1 MQACKH
7 GCRAAGRWAWRHFR
21 LVAGIALVVGLA
33 LTLSSQRDAIA
44 AVDWSIDPWKL
55 GGAVAL
61 LAVAPLVQALTLRIA
76 LRRLGASA
84 PPVGTLRVWGRSF
97 LLRYEPSGV
106 VGFAYRVRRRDII
119 GATTPQALTAAGYE
133 QLAAVAAGAIAA
145 VAGFVLAG
153 VDPPLAA
160 LVVLAIVGSATLA
173 LRPAWLGDRLARWA
187 ARRGVI
193 VAGPLRQRALAGMI
207 AIDLA
212 GWATTAAGIAL
223 LANGLLG
230 AEAPGAFLLLGAFAL
245 SWVAGVLLPLLPA
258 GLGPRDAVLAVGLA
272 GVTGAG
278 PAAALAIA
286 LRVVSLAGELFAVAI
301 AELLALVLLRR
312 EHSAAPSAAAM
323 PRAGRP
329 RPAAA
334 PVFAT
339 AATSAVAVPAAA
351 RRARRPAATLAL
363 AAAERADDSA
373 PRPIPADPRTIVVVP
388 TYDERESLPLFVER
402 FAATAGGFDLLIVDD
417 SSPDGT
423 GELAAALAAQRPWMH
438 VLHRAEKD
446 GLGMAYRAGF
456 AWCLAEGYDVVGQ
469 MDCDLSHPPEKLAE
483 MRRVLVERDAGLV
496 LGSRY
501 LPGGGTDGWSRT
513 RLMLSRVGCS
523 ASRMALG
530 LPFSDLSGGFKIW
543 RADTLAAI
551 DMDELLS
558 AGYAFQVE
566 TTQVAYLGGVRIEE
580 VPFVFSERIAGAS
593 KMTLRISLEGIRVT
607 LALRRHHRPARRPGV
622 PVAL

>member
-1 MQACKH
+1 MQATKQ
-7 GCRAAGRWAWRHFR
+7 GCRAAARWAWRHFR
-21 LVAGIALVVGLA
+21 LVAGIALVAGLV
-33 LTLSSQRDAIA
+33 LTLASQRDAIP
-44 AVDWSIDPWKL
+44 AVDWSLEPWQL
-55 GGAVAL
+55 AGAIAL
-61 LAVAPLVQALTLRIA
+61 LAVAPLLQALTLGIA
-76 LRRLGASA
+76 LRRLGAGA

-106 VGFAYRVRRRDII
+106 VGFAYRVRRRDVIE
-119 GATTPQALTAAGYE
+119 ATTPQALTAAGYE

-160 LVVLAIVGSATLA
+160 LVVLAIIGSATLA
-173 LRPAWLGDRLARWA
+173 LRPAWFGDRLARWA
-187 ARRGVI
+187 ARRGVA
-193 VAGPLRQRALAGMI
+193 VAGPLRQRTLALMI

-212 GWATTAAGIAL
+212 GWASTAAAVAL
-223 LANGLLG
+223 LATGLLG
-230 AEAPGAFLLLGAFAL
+230 ADAPGGFLLLGAFAL

-286 LRVVSLAGELFAVAI
+286 LRVVSLAGELLAVAI
-301 AELLALVLLRR
+301 AELAALALARR
-312 EHSAAPSAAAM
+312 D
-323 PRAGRP
+323 RA
-329 RPAAA
+329 
-334 PVFAT
+334 T
-339 AATSAVAVPAAA
+339 VARVARTPAAA
-351 RRARRPAATLAL
+351 RTPLPLPAN
-363 AAAERADDSA
+363 
-373 PRPIPADPRTIVVVP
+373 PRTIVVVP
-388 TYDERESLPLFVER
+388 TYDEREALPLFLER
-402 FAATAGGFDLLIVDD
+402 FAASGLELLIVDD

-423 GELAAALAAQRPWMH
+423 GELADALAARRPWMH
-438 VLHRAEKD
+438 VMHRAEKD

-456 AWCLAEGYDVVGQ
+456 AWCLNEGYEVVGQ

-483 MRRVLVERDAGLV
+483 MRRALVERDAGLV

-501 LPGGGTDGWSRT
+501 LPGGGTDGWSAT
-513 RLMLSRVGCS
+513 RLALSRIGCS
-523 ASRMALG
+523 ASRIALG
-530 LPFSDLSGGFKIW
+530 LPFSDLSGGFKLW
-543 RADTLAAI
+543 RAETLAAI

-566 TTQVAYLGGVRIEE
+566 TTQLAHLAGVRIAE

-607 LALRRHHRPARRPGV
+607 LALRRHHRPARRTGV